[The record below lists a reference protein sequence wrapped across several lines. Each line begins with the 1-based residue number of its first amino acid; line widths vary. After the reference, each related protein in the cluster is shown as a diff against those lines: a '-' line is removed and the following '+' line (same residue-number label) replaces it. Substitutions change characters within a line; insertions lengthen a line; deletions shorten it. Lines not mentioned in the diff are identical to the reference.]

1 MSNVIETVNGF
12 NVGTISCLLSIDRL
26 SRDLES
32 GVVAGDT
39 SPDLLGMSSSDASVD
54 KSVKKNFF
62 WVKKENLGGKFFF

>member
-12 NVGTISCLLSIDRL
+12 NVGTTSCLLSIDLL

-54 KSVKKNFF
+54 KYTIQPFPKRTPSQS
-62 WVKKENLGGKFFF
+62 WS